1 MKNVYE
7 VLRQKELELARLEK
21 EVEAL
26 RVVAPLL
33 SPEDAK
39 ELGIE
44 SSKPTLAQTTQQPIR
59 IPQQAAVNQSPPTRP
74 RRRLGRHRQ
83 TLALDFKFKIKK
95 RGPGAIPGRCV
106 LNQSLV
112 ASRQSK
118 RRCLVIAGRSQN
130 RLHHGV
136 GAPS

>member
-39 ELGIE
+39 DLA
-44 SSKPTLAQTTQQPIR
+44 SDSLKPTLAAQTTQQPIR
-59 IPQQAAVNQSPPTRP
+59 IPQAAAVNQNPQPARAAGWEDT
-74 RRRLGRHRQ
+74 
-83 TLALDFKFKIKK
+83 AK
-95 RGPGAIPGRCV
+95 RWP
-106 LNQSLV
+106 
-112 ASRQSK
+112 
-118 RRCLVIAGRSQN
+118 
-130 RLHHGV
+130 
-136 GAPS
+136 

>member
-39 ELGIE
+39 ELGLE
-44 SSKPTLAQTTQQPIR
+44 SPKPTLATQQTTQQPIR
-59 IPQQAAVNQSPPTRP
+59 IPQQAAVNQNPTPARAA
-74 RRRLGRHRQ
+74 GWEDQ
-83 TLALDFKFKIKK
+83 AK
-95 RGPGAIPGRCV
+95 RWP
-106 LNQSLV
+106 
-112 ASRQSK
+112 
-118 RRCLVIAGRSQN
+118 
-130 RLHHGV
+130 
-136 GAPS
+136 

>member
-39 ELGIE
+39 EMGAE
-44 SSKPTLAQTTQQPIR
+44 SPKPTLASSQATQTIR
-59 IPQQAAVNQSPPTRP
+59 IPQQAAVNQSPQPARAAGWEDT
-74 RRRLGRHRQ
+74 
-83 TLALDFKFKIKK
+83 AK
-95 RGPGAIPGRCV
+95 RWP
-106 LNQSLV
+106 
-112 ASRQSK
+112 
-118 RRCLVIAGRSQN
+118 
-130 RLHHGV
+130 
-136 GAPS
+136 

>member
-39 ELGIE
+39 RWGQDTP
-44 SSKPTLAQTTQQPIR
+44 KPTLASSQATQTIR
-59 IPQQAAVNQSPPTRP
+59 IPQQTAVNQNPQPARTP
-74 RRRLGRHRQ
+74 AG
-83 TLALDFKFKIKK
+83 KK
-95 RGPGAIPGRCV
+95 RRSAGPSVISVFESSVFSRP
-106 LNQSLV
+106 SLLG
-112 ASRQSK
+112 
-118 RRCLVIAGRSQN
+118 LVV
-130 RLHHGV
+130 V
-136 GAPS
+136 GW

>member
-39 ELGIE
+39 DLGGE
-44 SSKPTLAQTTQQPIR
+44 SPKPTLASSQPTQTIR
-59 IPQQAAVNQSPPTRP
+59 IPQQAAVNQSPQATRT
-74 RRRLGRHRQ
+74 GSWED
-83 TLALDFKFKIKK
+83 TAK
-95 RGPGAIPGRCV
+95 RWP
-106 LNQSLV
+106 
-112 ASRQSK
+112 
-118 RRCLVIAGRSQN
+118 
-130 RLHHGV
+130 
-136 GAPS
+136 